1 MTASIMPSSTR
12 SAIMPA
18 KFFAAAEQHRITPQ
32 KKTFTPRTLVTG
44 KRWRRIPTMVIL
56 GYSGV
61 NEKEH
66 TLWYLSH
73 GVCNEKT
80 SGQPGEVVPA
90 HA

>member
-44 KRWRRIPTMVIL
+44 KRWRRIPT
-56 GYSGV
+56 
-61 NEKEH
+61 
-66 TLWYLSH
+66 
-73 GVCNEKT
+73 T
-80 SGQPGEVVPA
+80 SYPRRTKRQ
-90 HA
+90 